1 MSSLEGVGAFVGRIF
16 PATHFL
22 TISRG
27 VFSKALD
34 LGSLLPSFWPLLIAA
49 PVIVGTAILLLRK
62 QES

>member
-1 MSSLEGVGAFVGRIF
+1 MQAELKTPLCLDESIHSVDDAR
-16 PATHFL
+16 
-22 TISRG
+22 
-27 VFSKALD
+27 KALD